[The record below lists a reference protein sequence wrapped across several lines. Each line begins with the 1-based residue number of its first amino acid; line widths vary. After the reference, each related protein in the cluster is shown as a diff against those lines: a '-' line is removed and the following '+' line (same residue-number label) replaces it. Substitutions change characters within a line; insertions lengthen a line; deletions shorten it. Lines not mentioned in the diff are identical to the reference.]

1 MPHGWAPRT
10 GSRRRV
16 CDPRSAVTRT
26 DAGDPAS
33 VRPAASAGAL
43 LRGRGTG
50 GRTDGA
56 GYLLPATFPVR
67 GTARQSPG
75 RSRPCAR
82 QGQHLHQE
90 SAMALVAEPTPTQRP
105 VSLKREIGLISM
117 LWASMGSIIGSG
129 WLFGAQ
135 KGLLAAGPAALI
147 SWGIGGVA
155 ILVLAL
161 VHAELGAMYPVSGG
175 SARFPHYA
183 FGGAAGASFGWFS
196 WLQAATVA
204 PIEVSAMINYA
215 THYSF
220 AHGWLNEDQTLT
232 TSGLVVAIILMAVIS
247 SVNFLGIRALALTNS
262 TATWWKVGV
271 PLGTILVVALFG
283 GGLHPENFHAA
294 DGFAPDGAKG
304 ILAAV
309 STSGII
315 FSYLGFEQADQ
326 LAGESRRPKRD
337 IPIAVIGSI
346 ILGIIIYVALQFVFL
361 LALPPSTIGPTWATV
376 APGLYSSFTGP
387 WAQLA
392 ALLSLG
398 WLAGILYF
406 DAIVSPGGTG
416 LIYTA
421 ASSRVSY
428 GLSRNGYVP
437 QIFERLS
444 KRGVPWFGVV
454 TAFVIGC
461 ICFLPFPSWQ
471 SLVGL
476 ITSASVLMYA
486 GAPLSLGVFRKR
498 LPDAERPYRLPA
510 AAVLSPLAFV
520 VSGLIILWSGW
531 GTDWKLGVAILL
543 GYLIL
548 GLSRAFHLNSHNPV
562 MQWKAA
568 QWLPVYL
575 IGLGVIVYLSPYG
588 PLKNPVIPL
597 WWDIAVTALF
607 SLAIYYW
614 ALAVSLPT
622 RQIEEMI
629 NEVVVPEEDTVAEQA
644 GPSGSSQ

>member
-1 MPHGWAPRT
+1 MSVGT
-10 GSRRRV
+10 E
-16 CDPRSAVTRT
+16 VT
-26 DAGDPAS
+26 PA
-33 VRPAASAGAL
+33 R
-43 LRGRGTG
+43 
-50 GRTDGA
+50 
-56 GYLLPATFPVR
+56 
-67 GTARQSPG
+67 
-75 RSRPCAR
+75 
-82 QGQHLHQE
+82 
-90 SAMALVAEPTPTQRP
+90 RP
-105 VSLKREIGLISM
+105 VSLKREIGLISL
-117 LWASMGSIIGSG
+117 LWASTGSIIGSG

-135 KGLLAAGPAALI
+135 KGLVAAGPAVII
-147 SWGIGGVA
+147 SWIIGGGA
-155 ILVLAL
+155 ILLLAL

-220 AHGWLNEDQTLT
+220 AKGWLHPDQTLT
-232 TSGLVVAIILMAVIS
+232 ASGLVVAVILMAIIS
-247 SVNFLGIRALALTNS
+247 SINFLGVRALALTNS

-271 PLGTILVVALFG
+271 PLATILVVAIA
-283 GGLHPENFHAA
+283 GGLHGSNFTAA

-326 LAGESRRPKRD
+326 LAGESRNPKRD

-346 ILGIIIYVALQFVFL
+346 LIGIVIYIALQLVFL
-361 LALPPSTIGPTWATV
+361 LALPASSIGSSWATG
-376 APGLYSSFTGP
+376 PYSTFTGP

-392 ALLSLG
+392 GLLSLG
-398 WLAGILYF
+398 WLAAILYF

-421 ASSRVSY
+421 ATSRVSY

-437 QIFERLS
+437 QIYERLS
-444 KRGVPWFGVV
+444 DRGVPWFGVI
-454 TAFVIGC
+454 TSFVVGC

-486 GAPLSLGVFRKR
+486 GAPLSLGVFRRR
-498 LPDAERPYRLPA
+498 LPEAERPYRLPA
-510 AAVLSPLAFV
+510 AEVIAPAAFV
-520 VSGLIILWSGW
+520 VSGLVILWSGW
-531 GTDWKLGVAILL
+531 ATDWKLGVAILL
-543 GYLIL
+543 GYVIL
-548 GLSRAFHLNSHNPV
+548 AFSRGFRLNSHEPV
-562 MQWKAA
+562 LQWRAA

-575 IGLGVIVYLSPYG
+575 VGLGIIVYLSPYG

-597 WWDIAVTALF
+597 WWDMVVTALF

-614 ALAVSLPT
+614 ALAVALPSAT
-622 RQIEEMI
+622 IQRMI
-629 NEVVVPEEDTVAEQA
+629 DEVVVPEEETAA
-644 GPSGSSQ
+644 P